1 MKTLLLSLIFGFMVV
16 AVSGQKKK
24 DIQSHKIK
32 SITVTNEGADKPKGK
47 PVLDMVTKYDES
59 GNTIEEIEYDES
71 GKVKK
76 HIKSEFDE
84 DGNKIKETEFKPDG
98 TKDKIFEY
106 KYRDGLKI
114 ERISYLPNGKVKSRK
129 KYTYEY
135 H

>member
-1 MKTLLLSLIFGFMVV
+1 MKKILISFTLCFLVLTAYS
-16 AVSGQKKK
+16 QKKK

-114 ERISYLPNGKVKSRK
+114 ERITYLPNGKVKSRK